1 MSDLAIVAPA
11 RSDPYLDPASREFGF
26 RARRFRRVAAMIE
39 ATVNARGQCDILD
52 LGGTETYWLI
62 GRDLLAAHRG
72 RIRVTLVN
80 PEAEPARDPATFVSL
95 DGDATA
101 PDLLAAK
108 RFDIVH
114 SNSVIEHVGS
124 DRAMQA
130 FADNV
135 RRLGR
140 NYYVQTP
147 NFWFPYEPHFR
158 IPGFQYLPA
167 TVRREMLRRFRL
179 GFFNPVPDRA
189 EAQAVIDH
197 HRLVTTAQMRAFFP
211 DAAISHEML
220 FGLKKSILAIR
231 DHGPAESGRR
241 SVAPPPLAADIDDL
255 VGERPPTLVPGE

>member
-80 PEAEPARDPATFVSL
+80 PRPSRRSSATFVSL

-101 PDLLAAK
+101 PDLLAGK

-114 SNSVIEHVGS
+114 SNSVEHVGS

-135 RRLGR
+135 SRLGR

-158 IPGFQYLPA
+158 IPGFQYLPE
-167 TVRREMLRRFRL
+167 TVRREICCAASASASSTWCPTAPR
-179 GFFNPVPDRA
+179 
-189 EAQAVIDH
+189 AQAVIDH

-241 SVAPPPLAADIDDL
+241 SVAAPPLAADIDDL